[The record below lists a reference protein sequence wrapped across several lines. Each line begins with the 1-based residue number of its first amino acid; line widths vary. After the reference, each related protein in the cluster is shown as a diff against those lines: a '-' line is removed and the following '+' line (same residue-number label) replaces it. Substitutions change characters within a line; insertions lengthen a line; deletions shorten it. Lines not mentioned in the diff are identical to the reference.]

1 MKINQLYAALIVV
14 ILLTACGGS
23 TNQQVATEEIVEET
37 ASGLGEEVSYSTET
51 TKMNGYIAY
60 DKNRSG
66 KKPGILVIHEWW
78 GHNEYVRSRADQLA
92 ELGYVALAVDMYG
105 DGQTAEHPDDAGKFA
120 GQVFSN
126 IEEAKA
132 RFNSA
137 LELLRSHPEVDPE
150 LLGAI
155 GYCFGGTVA
164 LNMANAGSDLK
175 AIAVFHAG
183 LNFPI
188 QPSEEGI
195 KPEILVCNGAA
206 DTFVTGEQIEAF
218 KTMMDAAGARYSFIN
233 YEEAVHGFTNPGADA
248 FGTKFSLPLAYQAEA
263 DEASWKEM
271 KKLFTRAFN

>member
-1 MKINQLYAALIVV
+1 MKINQLYLTLI
-14 ILLTACGGS
+14 IAIMLTACGGS
-23 TNQQVATEEIVEET
+23 TNQQAATEEVVEEET
-37 ASGLGEEVSYSTET
+37 GLGEEVSYTTET

-60 DKNRSG
+60 DRNRSG

-78 GHNEYVRSRADQLA
+78 GHNKYVRSRADQLA

-105 DGQTAEHPDDAGKFA
+105 DGQTADHPDDAGKFA

-150 LLGAI
+150 SLGAI

-164 LNMANAGSDLK
+164 LNMANSGSDLK

-188 QPSEEGI
+188 QPGEEGI

-206 DTFVTGEQIEAF
+206 DPFISAEQIEAF
-218 KTMMDAAGARYSFIN
+218 KSMMDAAGARYTFIN
-233 YEEAVHGFTNPGADA
+233 YDGAVHGFTNPDADA
-248 FGTKFSLPLAYQAEA
+248 FGKKFSLPLAYQAEA

-271 KKLFTRAFN
+271 RKLFTRAFN